1 MKHDAASRTSISSE
15 SAYRT
20 CISSDEGVCTYWS
33 SWSRAN
39 HYIPVL
45 PAAEVESEI
54 WTAGQS
60 EEKRTAK

>member
-1 MKHDAASRTSISSE
+1 
-15 SAYRT
+15 
-20 CISSDEGVCTYWS
+20 V
-33 SWSRAN
+33 N
-39 HYIPVL
+39 YIPVL